1 MPRAFLTAEWRNLAM
16 LNYAIDPTLLE
27 PLVPAGT
34 HLDQWNDRTYVSLV
48 GFLFVRT
55 KVLGLAVPF
64 HRTFEEINL
73 RFYVRREINGE
84 VRRAVTFIKELVPR
98 PAIALVARLM
108 YNEPYA
114 AVPMRHTYGAPA
126 EDGAPT
132 SVEYGWHSGEGWNA
146 IHVAPYGIGRHAANG
161 SEERFITEHYWGY
174 TRQRDGSTV
183 EYRVAHDPWRV
194 WSVAK
199 PWIQGDCSPTYGAE
213 LARILE
219 APPTSAFLA
228 DGSAVTVYAPTRL
241 TQVASQPAARQAAVT
256 E

>member
-34 HLDQWNDRTYVSLV
+34 DLDQWNGRTYVSLV
-48 GFLFVRT
+48 GFLFAKT
-55 KVLGLAVPF
+55 KVLGIAVPF

-84 VRRAVTFIKELVPR
+84 VRRAVTFIKELVPS
-98 PAIALVARLM
+98 PAIALVARLT

-114 AVPMRHTYGAPA
+114 AVPMRHTYGAAA
-126 EDGAPT
+126 EAGAPT
-132 SVEYGWHSGEGWNA
+132 SVEYGWESGEGWNA
-146 IHVAPYGIGRHAANG
+146 IHVAPYGIGRRATDG
-161 SEERFITEHYWGY
+161 SEEQFITEHYWGY

-183 EYRVAHDPWRV
+183 EYRVAHEPWRV
-194 WSVAK
+194 WSVAN
-199 PWIQGDCSPTYGAE
+199 PRIQGDCSSTYGTE
-213 LARILE
+213 LARILQ

-228 DGSAVTVYAPTRL
+228 DGSAITVYAPIKL
-241 TQVASQPAARQAAVT
+241 PLNPRQGSS
-256 E
+256 